1 MSQIY
6 TPMTKQMKTDEI
18 WQKFIESSVAELAYE
33 QQIQKLTELKKI
45 ESERRQHY
53 FKLLDAQNLV
63 KPIQKA

>member
-1 MSQIY
+1 
-6 TPMTKQMKTDEI
+6 MTKQMQSDEI

-53 FKLLDAQNLV
+53 FNLLDAQNLV
-63 KPIQKA
+63 KPSQKA

>member
-1 MSQIY
+1 
-6 TPMTKQMKTDEI
+6 MTNNMQADEI

>member
-1 MSQIY
+1 MQS
-6 TPMTKQMKTDEI
+6 DEI

-53 FKLLDAQNLV
+53 FNLLDAQNLV
-63 KPIQKA
+63 KPSQKA